1 MNNKFLLLTNLIF
14 LSASVFF
21 GCKYYNLKPDTP
33 GIKQPQSCSTC
44 KSNSDVKFEG
54 IKATTATA
62 MSSNYR
68 SNQLA
73 NITSAG
79 FVTNDARSVWFPLET
94 IKRFIYEIEKST
106 CNAGCNDKAFG
117 IRIYFAAYPQLQL
130 MTQNPDLGGL
140 DSSYAKHHTL
150 FMVPTYTD
158 ASSGGPVDFDP
169 WHMAGCKAKPYSMI
183 MKTSDSTEKSLI
195 LVPAYYSQSYQMNI
209 SNSSGATST
218 GTVLNHGGL
227 CPPICQPPTGS
238 AF

>member
-1 MNNKFLLLTNLIF
+1 MNNKLLLLTYVVF

-21 GCKYYNLKPDTP
+21 GCKYYKLKPDTP

-44 KSNSDVKFEG
+44 GSNSDLKFEG
-54 IKATTATA
+54 IKASTAAA
-62 MSSNYR
+62 MSSNYKT
-68 SNQLA
+68 NQLA

-79 FVTNDARSVWFPLET
+79 SVTNDARSVWFPLET
-94 IKRFIYEIEKST
+94 IKRFIYEIEKTT
-106 CNAGCNDKAFG
+106 CSAGCNDKAFG

-140 DSSYAKHHTL
+140 DPAYAKHHTL

-158 ASSGGPVDFDP
+158 ATSGGPIDFDP
-169 WHMAGCKAKPYSMI
+169 WHMVGCKATPYSKI
-183 MKTSDSTEKSLI
+183 MKWSPTEKSLI
-195 LVPAYYSQSYQMNI
+195 LVPSYYSQSYQMNI
-209 SNSSGATST
+209 SNSTGTST

-238 AF
+238 VF